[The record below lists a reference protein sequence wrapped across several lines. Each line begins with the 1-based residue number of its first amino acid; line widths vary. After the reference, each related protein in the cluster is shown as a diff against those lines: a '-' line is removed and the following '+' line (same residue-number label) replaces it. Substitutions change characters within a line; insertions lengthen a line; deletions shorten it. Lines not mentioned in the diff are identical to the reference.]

1 MNIDEIKEEL
11 KKIDTSLNDIITKLE
26 DENNEEDTETL
37 EEESR
42 SLLDKKDKL
51 SAELKKLEERE
62 ERKNMAKNINDGLN
76 VATNVTPVA
85 NNGEVRNYNE
95 TLEYRQAF
103 KDYVLKGVE
112 MRADA
117 VTKTT
122 DIGAVIPTSIMNK
135 VYEKIETLG
144 KVYAKITKTAFK
156 GGLAVPTSSLKPT
169 ASWVAEGTG
178 SDKQK
183 KTFGSVTFAYFKLQ
197 CKVAVTLEADTV
209 SLEIF
214 EDTLAKNI
222 SEAMVKAIELAVFQG
237 TGSGQPKGICT
248 EVTATSVTAANFNY
262 AKLVEIEG
270 AIPEAY
276 DSSAE
281 YYMTKADFYT
291 KVIGLVDTAKQ
302 PIARVNVGID
312 GKPAPAL
319 FGRPVN
325 FVPSE
330 YLGANTMVV
339 GDLSDYILN
348 SNLQITM
355 KKYVDE
361 DTDDTIHKATMLAD
375 GKLASKDSFQVI
387 KVTSS
392 N

>member
-11 KKIDTSLNDIITKLE
+11 KKIDTSLNDIIAKLE

-169 ASWVAEGTG
+169 ATWVAEGTG

-183 KTFGSVTFAYFKLQ
+183 KTFGSVTFAYYKLQ

-222 SEAMVKAIELAVFQG
+222 AEAMVKAIELAVFQG
-237 TGSGQPKGICT
+237 TGSGQPKGVCV
-248 EVTATSVTAANFNY
+248 EVTATQITAVDY
-262 AKLVEIEG
+262 ATLVGIEG
-270 AIPEAY
+270 NVPEAY

-281 YYMTKADFYT
+281 YYMTKSDFYT
-291 KVIGLVDTAKQ
+291 KIIGMVDNAKQ

-319 FGRPVN
+319 FGRNVN

-330 YLGANTMVV
+330 YLNGNLLVV

-387 KVTSS
+387 KVKSA
-392 N
+392 

>member
-11 KKIDTSLNDIITKLE
+11 KKIDTSLNDIIAKLE

-112 MRADA
+112 MRTDA

-169 ASWVAEGTG
+169 ATWVAEGTG
-178 SDKQK
+178 SEKQK
-183 KTFGSVTFAYFKLQ
+183 KTFGSVTFAYYKLQ

-222 SEAMVKAIELAVFQG
+222 AEAMVKAIELAVFQG
-237 TGSGQPKGICT
+237 TGSGQPKGVCV
-248 EVTATSVTAANFNY
+248 EVTATQITAVDY
-262 AKLVEIEG
+262 ATLVGIEG
-270 AIPEAY
+270 NVPEAY

-281 YYMTKADFYT
+281 YYMTKSDFYT
-291 KVIGLVDTAKQ
+291 KIIGMVDNAKQ

-319 FGRPVN
+319 FGRNVN

-330 YLGANTMVV
+330 YLNGNLLVV

-387 KVTSS
+387 KVKSA
-392 N
+392 

>member
-11 KKIDTSLNDIITKLE
+11 KKIDTSLNDIIAKLE

-169 ASWVAEGTG
+169 ATWVAEGTG

-183 KTFGSVTFAYFKLQ
+183 KTFGSVTFAYYKLQ

-222 SEAMVKAIELAVFQG
+222 AEAMVKAIELAVFQG
-237 TGSGQPKGICT
+237 TGSGQPKGVCV
-248 EVTATSVTAANFNY
+248 EVTATQINAVDYAA
-262 AKLVEIEG
+262 LVGIEG
-270 AIPEAY
+270 NVPEAY

-281 YYMTKADFYT
+281 YYMTKSDFYT
-291 KVIGLVDTAKQ
+291 KIIGMVDNAKQ

-319 FGRPVN
+319 FGRNVN

-330 YLGANTMVV
+330 YLNGNLLVV

-387 KVTSS
+387 KVKSA
-392 N
+392 

>member
-11 KKIDTSLNDIITKLE
+11 KKIDTSLNDIIAKLE

-169 ASWVAEGTG
+169 ATWVAEGTG

-183 KTFGSVTFAYFKLQ
+183 KTFGSVTFAYYKLQ

-222 SEAMVKAIELAVFQG
+222 AEAMVKAIELAVFQG
-237 TGSGQPKGICT
+237 TGSGQPKGVCV
-248 EVTATSVTAANFNY
+248 EVTATQITAVDY
-262 AKLVEIEG
+262 ATLVGIEG
-270 AIPEAY
+270 NVPEAY

-281 YYMTKADFYT
+281 YYMTKSDFYT
-291 KVIGLVDTAKQ
+291 KIIGMVDNAKQ

-319 FGRPVN
+319 FGRNVN

-330 YLGANTMVV
+330 YLNGNLLVV

-387 KVTSS
+387 KVKSAQ
-392 N
+392 

>member
-169 ASWVAEGTG
+169 ATWVAEGTG
-178 SDKQK
+178 SEKQK
-183 KTFGSVTFAYFKLQ
+183 KTFGSVTFAYYKLQ

-222 SEAMVKAIELAVFQG
+222 AEAMVKAIELAVFQG
-237 TGSGQPKGICT
+237 TGSGQPKGVCV
-248 EVTATSVTAANFNY
+248 EVTATQINAVDY
-262 AKLVEIEG
+262 ATLVGIEG
-270 AIPEAY
+270 NVPEAY

-281 YYMTKADFYT
+281 YYMTKSDFYT
-291 KVIGLVDTAKQ
+291 KIIGMVDNAKQ

-319 FGRPVN
+319 FGRNVN

-330 YLGANTMVV
+330 YLNGNLLVV

-387 KVTSS
+387 KVKSV
-392 N
+392 

>member
-11 KKIDTSLNDIITKLE
+11 KKIDTSLNDIIAKLE

-112 MRADA
+112 MRTNA

-169 ASWVAEGTG
+169 ATWVAEGTG
-178 SDKQK
+178 SEKQK
-183 KTFGSVTFAYFKLQ
+183 KTFGSVTFAYYKLQ

-222 SEAMVKAIELAVFQG
+222 AEAMVKAIELAVFQG
-237 TGSGQPKGICT
+237 TGSGQPKGVCV
-248 EVTATSVTAANFNY
+248 EVTATQINAVDY
-262 AKLVEIEG
+262 ATLVGIEG
-270 AIPEAY
+270 NVPEAY

-281 YYMTKADFYT
+281 YYMTKSDFYT
-291 KVIGLVDTAKQ
+291 KIIGMVDNAKQ

-319 FGRPVN
+319 FGRNVN

-330 YLGANTMVV
+330 YLNGNLLVV

-387 KVTSS
+387 KVKSA
-392 N
+392 

>member
-11 KKIDTSLNDIITKLE
+11 KKIDTSLNDIIAKLE

-169 ASWVAEGTG
+169 ATWVAEGTG
-178 SDKQK
+178 SEKQK
-183 KTFGSVTFAYFKLQ
+183 KTFGSVTFAYYKLQ

-222 SEAMVKAIELAVFQG
+222 AEAMVKAIELAVFQG
-237 TGSGQPKGICT
+237 TGSGQPKGVCV
-248 EVTATSVTAANFNY
+248 EVTATQITAVDY
-262 AKLVEIEG
+262 ATLVGIEG
-270 AIPEAY
+270 NVPEAY

-281 YYMTKADFYT
+281 YYMTKSDFYT
-291 KVIGLVDTAKQ
+291 KIIGMVDNAKQ

-319 FGRPVN
+319 FGRNVN

-330 YLGANTMVV
+330 YLNGNLLVV

-387 KVTSS
+387 KVKSA
-392 N
+392 

>member
-11 KKIDTSLNDIITKLE
+11 KKIDTSLNDIIAKLE

-169 ASWVAEGTG
+169 ATWVAEGTG
-178 SDKQK
+178 SEKQK
-183 KTFGSVTFAYFKLQ
+183 KTFGSVTFAYYKLQ

-222 SEAMVKAIELAVFQG
+222 AEAMVKAIELAVFQG
-237 TGSGQPKGICT
+237 TGSGQPKGVCV
-248 EVTATSVTAANFNY
+248 EVTATQINAVDY
-262 AKLVEIEG
+262 ATLVGIEG
-270 AIPEAY
+270 NVPEAY

-281 YYMTKADFYT
+281 YYMTKSDFYT
-291 KVIGLVDTAKQ
+291 KIIGMVDNAKQ

-319 FGRPVN
+319 FGRNVN

-330 YLGANTMVV
+330 YLNGNLLVV

-387 KVTSS
+387 KVKSA
-392 N
+392 

>member
-11 KKIDTSLNDIITKLE
+11 KKIDTSLNDIIAKLE

-112 MRADA
+112 MRADV

-169 ASWVAEGTG
+169 ATWVAEGTG
-178 SDKQK
+178 SEKQK
-183 KTFGSVTFAYFKLQ
+183 KTFGSVTFAYYKLQ

-222 SEAMVKAIELAVFQG
+222 AEAMVKAIELAVFQG
-237 TGSGQPKGICT
+237 TGSGQPKGVCV
-248 EVTATSVTAANFNY
+248 EVTATQINAVDYVT
-262 AKLVEIEG
+262 LVGIEG
-270 AIPEAY
+270 NVPEAY

-281 YYMTKADFYT
+281 YYMTKSDFYT
-291 KVIGLVDTAKQ
+291 KIIGMVDNAKQ

-319 FGRPVN
+319 FGRNVN

-330 YLGANTMVV
+330 YLNGNLLVV

-387 KVTSS
+387 KVKSV
-392 N
+392 